1 MSACWQDA
9 DGKFASNQAA
19 GSSLMVKPAG
29 ITRPATE
36 RTNRQAFP
44 QVECLPKKGSI
55 PNGDSEKTLHN
66 VSSLEEKDASP
77 PLFSV

>member
-9 DGKFASNQAA
+9 DGKFASNQAT

-44 QVECLPKKGSI
+44 
-55 PNGDSEKTLHN
+55 
-66 VSSLEEKDASP
+66 
-77 PLFSV
+77 